1 MKSASI
7 GSAFPWT
14 ALPVKFMSKSEKG
27 ADFETVCA
35 NIRSLASMRR
45 EKRPFLMI
53 NFLLLSMNVHQAED
67 IVRLAGRLGI
77 DQVNFK
83 QCDITRGE
91 LAKGL
96 GLFGAEETKEIRR
109 YKKALSRAARLARKL
124 KIRTK
129 AFSFSPDELPV
140 CPQEPVN
147 SLFVRY
153 DGAAA
158 PCINLAYGGPA
169 TFMGKDVVM
178 PEFVYG
184 QLPETDLPGIW
195 GSEAAGRF
203 QAETRTTGA
212 SARRRDH
219 RKADGFLV
227 AAVGEDPSVRQGRH
241 DARAP
246 RGVPSVII
254 CTMFSFCFRSSV
266 TGRVFYG
273 IRIHTGRSDRY
284 E

>member
-1 MKSASI
+1 MLLDRQTAEELIEI
-7 GSAFPWT
+7 GIDWIGFSLDGAT
-14 ALPVKFMSKSEKG
+14 GEIYEQIRKG

-195 GSEAAGRF
+195 GSEAAVDFRRKLE
-203 QAETRTTGA
+203 QR
-212 SARRRDH
+212 AR
-219 RKADGFLV
+219 L
-227 AAVGEDPSVRQGRH
+227 H
-241 DARAP
+241 DAGIIEKLTDSSWPQLGKILQSAKDAMTPAP
-246 RGVPSVII
+246 EGCAVCHYLYDV
-254 CTMFSFCFRSSV
+254 
-266 TGRVFYG
+266 
-273 IRIHTGRSDRY
+273 
-284 E
+284 